1 MLLALRH
8 PRLWLTMGWVLVIL
22 AFIGSI
28 VPMRDLPTGAMP
40 NDKVQHVAAYAL
52 LSLWFAGIYPR
63 SRYVVIGIGLLIMG
77 VAIEWMQ
84 GAMNVGRQ
92 SDLRDVLANS
102 LGIVVGLTLA
112 LIWLGGWAQRVE
124 SWTRKS

>member
-8 PRLWLTMGWVLVIL
+8 TRVWLAAGWLLVIL
-22 AFIGSI
+22 ACVGSI
-28 VPMRDLPTGAMP
+28 VPLRDLPSAPLP
-40 NDKVQHVAAYAL
+40 NDKVQHIAAYAL
-52 LSLWFAGIYPR
+52 LALWFAGIYPR
-63 SRYVVIGIGLLIMG
+63 SRYVVIGISLFLMG
-77 VAIEWMQ
+77 ICIEWVQ
-84 GAMNVGRQ
+84 GAMHLGRQ

-102 LGIVVGLTLA
+102 FGIVVGLTLA